1 MANKKLTEEQQNQ
14 IKVLLAN
21 NEMLE
26 KTKKEAEE
34 RGKKGSVS
42 QIERAQQEVID
53 HINSIDPTALET
65 SKKEKKKK
73 TNTIDLFGD
82 IDMSVF
88 EDEAAPVKITEEEMT
103 KPATKEEAPM
113 EVDAYANTETVIA
126 EETMF
131 NEATS
136 DSFAQYDV
144 IQLPS
149 NGQCYK
155 SKMDRIPV
163 AYLTAYDENIITS
176 PNLYKDGLV
185 IDFLLK
191 SKIVNKEI
199 NPDDLVSGDVDA
211 ITLFLRATSYGPEF
225 PIVVRDPETGEQINT
240 VVDLTTLKPR
250 EFKLVGDE
258 NGWFEY
264 ETPLKKD
271 KIKFRYLTRK
281 QEKQLQKLTELENN
295 GTKAYLLDNEK
306 EILAG
311 AIATDKLISEAD
323 KKAMKAAIDVMGKW
337 SAKLKEVNN
346 SPFNRIVTN
355 SLQLQV
361 MAVNG
366 NTDRDFIKKY
376 INAMPARDS
385 LMLRKYINSMAA
397 RDSLMLRRYINENR
411 PGINFD
417 IEVERPESLGGGSFS
432 TFLNW
437 DDSVFLNIP
446 EL

>member
-14 IKVLLAN
+14 IKTLLAN

-26 KTKKEAEE
+26 KTLRETQEKG
-34 RGKKGSVS
+34 RKGSVE
-42 QIERAQQEVID
+42 QIKRAQQEVID

-65 SKKEKKKK
+65 AKKEKKK
-73 TNTIDLFGD
+73 TNNIDLFGNTD
-82 IDMSVF
+82 VSIFDMLDDEDKPVVKTEKEDLTVPSVKDA
-88 EDEAAPVKITEEEMT
+88 EV
-103 KPATKEEAPM
+103 PM
-113 EVDAYANTETVIA
+113 EVDRYANTETVIA

-155 SKMDRIPV
+155 NKMDRIPV

-191 SKIVNKEI
+191 SKIVNKDI

-225 PIVVRDPETGEQINT
+225 PIVVRDPETGEQIDT
-240 VVDLTTLKPR
+240 TVDLTTLKPR
-250 EFKLVGDE
+250 EFKLIGDE

-264 ETPLKKD
+264 ETPIKKD

-281 QEKQLQKLTELENN
+281 QEKQLQKITELENN
-295 GTKAYLLDNEK
+295 GTKAYMLDNER
-306 EILAG
+306 EMLSG
-311 AIATDKLISEAD
+311 AILSDKLISDAD
-323 KKAMKAAIDVMGKW
+323 KKAIKSALSVMENW
-337 SAKLKEVNN
+337 SKKLKEVND
-346 SPFNRIVTN
+346 SRFNRIVTN
-355 SLQLQV
+355 SLQLQI

-366 NTDRDFIKKY
+366 NTDREFI
-376 INAMPARDS
+376 
-385 LMLRKYINSMAA
+385 RKYINSMPA

-437 DDSVFLNIP
+437 DDSVFLNIA

>member
-88 EDEAAPVKITEEEMT
+88 EDEAAPVKVTEEEMT

-113 EVDAYANTETVIA
+113 EVDTYANTETVIA

-191 SKIVNKEI
+191 SKIVNKDI

-225 PIVVRDPETGEQINT
+225 PIVVRDPDTGEQIDT

-258 NGWFEY
+258 NGWFDY
-264 ETPLKKD
+264 KTDNGDL
-271 KIKFRYLTRK
+271 IKFKVLSYGEETDLFK
-281 QEKQLQKLTELENN
+281 NN
-295 GTKAYLLDNEK
+295 LLIEDVINRSTVVDFMDKSVNYIKNIDSNTKDEVIEALNAVKKWCLDININKGEHEEKAYSTYVTDRM
-306 EILAG
+306 
-311 AIATDKLISEAD
+311 IAQTMSI
-323 KKAMKAAIDVMGKW
+323 
-337 SAKLKEVNN
+337 
-346 SPFNRIVTN
+346 
-355 SLQLQV
+355 
-361 MAVNG
+361 NG
-366 NTDRDFIKKY
+366 NEDREFIKNY
-376 INAMPARDS
+376 IENMRANDAFNY
-385 LMLRKYINSMAA
+385 RKFV
-397 RDSLMLRRYINENR
+397 NENV
-411 PGINFD
+411 PGVDLNVTIP
-417 IEVERPESLGGGSFS
+417 IPESMGGGSFD
-432 TFLNW
+432 TFLSIGETIFIN
-437 DDSVFLNIP
+437 VR
-446 EL
+446 